1 MNKQFLIILFSF
13 FSITTQSWT
22 NNHFILISAP
32 GSGKGTFS
40 QYCVNKYDYEQIC
53 PGDIFR
59 NEITLNTELGKQI
72 QPIVD
77 NGEYVDEKIV
87 CHLMEKY
94 INNALKKNKLFILDG
109 FPRSTF
115 SFNFLCSLLK
125 KYNIEDKVCF
135 IQFIASDETCIE
147 RILNRII
154 CTSCFM
160 VYSQKNT
167 EITIC
172 NNCKSDLSKR
182 KADTYSIAKKRLEYF
197 HETIESIMNLAE
209 QTYPTKKIISDC
221 TINNIEEQYENLFF
235 TN

>member
-1 MNKQFLIILFSF
+1 MTKYIMTIALIISY
-13 FSITTQSWT
+13 TTQSWT
-22 NNHFILISAP
+22 NNHFVLISAP

-40 QYCVNKYDYEQIC
+40 QYCVNKYEYEQIC

-59 NEITLNTELGKQI
+59 NEIALGTELGKQI

-77 NGEYVDEKIV
+77 RGEYVDENIV
-87 CHLMEKY
+87 CQLMEKY
-94 INNALKKNKLFILDG
+94 ISDALINDKLFILDG

-135 IQFIASDETCIE
+135 IQFISPDETCIE

-154 CTSCFM
+154 CTNCFM

-167 EITIC
+167 EINIC
-172 NNCKSDLSKR
+172 KKCQSNLSKR
-182 KADTYSIAKKRLEYF
+182 KADTYSIAKKRLKYF
-197 HETIESIMNLAE
+197 HENIELIMSLAE
-209 QTYPTKKIISDC
+209 QTYPTKKIISDY
-221 TINNIEEQYENLFF
+221 TINNMEEQYENLFF
-235 TN
+235 NN